1 MINPGFKN
9 DTVSDKTFLANQLL
23 ARTWRERVTNVF
35 SARLYDLLWSLGKSP
50 EDHKASVTSWRAGR
64 PPLLSDSSHI
74 ASQTSPR
81 DAVQR
86 AFRAG
91 VEEEH
96 TGKPPC
102 AGCLSL
108 RANYIVCFVF

>member
-9 DTVSDKTFLANQLL
+9 DTVSDKAFFANQLL
-23 ARTWRERVTNVF
+23 ARAWRERVTNVL

-50 EDHKASVTSWRAGR
+50 EEHKASVTSWRAGC
-64 PPLLSDSSHI
+64 PLPLSDSSHI
-74 ASQTSPR
+74 ASQASPR

-96 TGKPPC
+96 TGSPHVLG
-102 AGCLSL
+102 ACLGEL
-108 RANYIVCFVF
+108 II